1 MRRGDRFLFSVST
14 KNTPEKKCKMPN
26 LPCGV
31 QFYIDGLYNLYYDE
45 LTNWYIPVAYYG
57 GLSPERRTAHHAGTF
72 AL

>member
-1 MRRGDRFLFSVST
+1 
-14 KNTPEKKCKMPN
+14 MPN

-57 GLSPERRTAHHAGTF
+57 GLSPERRTAHHAGTI